1 MGKVIRV
8 TDLEIN
14 WCSYDDRTVTLTFLE
29 GERLKYKVP
38 RGGWDHT

>member
-14 WCSYDDRTVTLTFLE
+14 WYSYDGRTVTLTFLE

-38 RGGWDHT
+38 RGGWDYT

>member
-14 WCSYDDRTVTLTFLE
+14 WHFYDDRMVTLTLLE
-29 GERLKYKVP
+29 GERLECRVP
-38 RGGWDHT
+38 RGGWDPT